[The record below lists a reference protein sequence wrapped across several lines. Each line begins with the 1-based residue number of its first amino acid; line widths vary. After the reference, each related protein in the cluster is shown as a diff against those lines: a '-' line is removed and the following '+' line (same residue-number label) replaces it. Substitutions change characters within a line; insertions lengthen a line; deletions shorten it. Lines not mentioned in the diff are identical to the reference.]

1 MSGLHSTLPVFINS
15 MVFQLSLFSDNILKS
30 GAKSGERIDERI
42 NQMESN
48 GIKPQGIIMNIDFEK
63 EIESIAAQII
73 EKYKPEKII
82 LFGSAVNGQLGLDSD
97 VDLLVIKKDT
107 PLYGADRIRELS
119 RIIDRNIPVD
129 FLVYRPEEFQ
139 KRLEMGD
146 PFLKAVLKEGKVLYG

>member
-1 MSGLHSTLPVFINS
+1 L
-15 MVFQLSLFSDNILKS
+15 LFSDNILKS

-63 EIESIAAQII
+63 EIGSITAQII

-82 LFGSAVNGQLGLDSD
+82 LFGSAVNGRLGLDSD

>member
-1 MSGLHSTLPVFINS
+1 
-15 MVFQLSLFSDNILKS
+15 MVKFYQRRN
-30 GAKSGERIDERI
+30 ERI
-42 NQMESN
+42 NQRGSN
-48 GIKPQGIIMNIDFEK
+48 GIKTQGMTMNIDFEK
-63 EIESIAAQII
+63 EIGSITAQII

-82 LFGSAVNGQLGLDSD
+82 LFGSAVNGKLGSDSD
-97 VDLLVIKKDT
+97 VDLLIIKKDT

-119 RIIDRNIPVD
+119 RIINRNIPVD